1 MVQEKKSVGR
11 CGSEKEEITFYP
23 FWILV
28 VLLIMYFG
36 LQAWNERREQQAEEE
51 EKASE
56 VRVTDIDCGCNR
68 SYLLRCGKRGDVLC
82 KGRGYV
88 VRCF

>member
-1 MVQEKKSVGR
+1 MKKKKSLFILLG
-11 CGSEKEEITFYP
+11 
-23 FWILV
+23 ILV

-56 VRVTDIDCGCNR
+56 VRVTDIDADAIEAI
-68 SYLLRCGKRGDVLC
+68 SFDVGKRGDVLC